1 MTTARSTAKKPPA
14 AKASKPAPKVTAE
27 KEKTIKVIDTVIVVA
42 YKKQSEFVQQ
52 LKNEISKIQECGYEA
67 DVQYSCS
74 GETFTALLLGRKE
87 RGVK

>member
-1 MTTARSTAKKPPA
+1 MPVRSTVKKPPA
-14 AKASKPAPKVTAE
+14 KVSKPAPSAAVG
-27 KEKTIKVIDTVIVVA
+27 KEKTIKMIDTVVVVA

-52 LKNEISKIQECGYEA
+52 LKNEIVKIQDLGYEV

-87 RGVK
+87 SGVK